1 MVLFRVLTKLK
12 PLKNMVKLKLKSG
25 EDLILP
31 LLLLLN
37 LQTRD
42 VNKEKYILNL
52 LFLKTLF
59 NLVVSVK

>member
-42 VNKEKYILNL
+42 VNKEKYIFEFIIFENP
-52 LFLKTLF
+52 
-59 NLVVSVK
+59 V